1 MAMLKLDHINVRTT
15 NLAAMESWYT
25 NVLGMTVGRRPDFD
39 FPGAWMYI
47 GDHAVVHLVGVE
59 GSASAGAG
67 SETDLKLEHF
77 ALSAKGWKEFEARL
91 TAMGEKYRT
100 RKLPGFNI
108 LQCNVWDP
116 DGNHIHV
123 DFPSDEV
130 D

>member
-15 NLAAMESWYT
+15 NLAAMVEWYS

-59 GSASAGAG
+59 GSAGAG

-77 ALSAKGWKEFEARL
+77 ALSADAWKAFEARL

-100 RKLPGFNI
+100 RNLPGFDI
-108 LQCNVWDP
+108 VQCNVWDP

-123 DFPSDEV
+123 DFPSDEI